1 MTPPPIGSPTLDP
14 QRPPP
19 APFSAARIGL
29 TVLALL
35 GVSAIVYVASNVA
48 VGLLL
53 GVVLAFVVA
62 PLWRRVTRLLGG
74 RSRAAAFVTTT
85 LVTVLTLAS
94 AVGAVWIVA
103 SEAVAVAREVQLRA
117 ATMPL
122 DKLIGRGGV
131 WLLDAFHVPRPW
143 LLTQVREGASHLQA
157 LAAPVLTGVVTST
170 GAGLITGVITFAT
183 MYYGLFQWEDAA
195 RRIETFLPLR
205 PRHTRILL
213 EEFQSVGRSALVST
227 LGTAV
232 IQGLLATAG
241 YAIAGLPRAALWGL
255 ITALLAFLPVGGTML
270 VWAPASLYLLSVNR
284 NAAAVTLCTWSL
296 LVVVMLSDY
305 VIRPRL
311 VGRTSP
317 VHPLFVLVALLGGVE
332 SFGLWGVLI
341 GPVVM
346 SVCIAALRLYESEFA
361 PSRRRRTLP

>member
-1 MTPPPIGSPTLDP
+1 MIPSPIGSP
-14 QRPPP
+14 PPDRVEALP
-19 APFSAARIGL
+19 APFSPARIAL
-29 TVLALL
+29 SVLALIGL
-35 GVSAIVYVASNVA
+35 SAIVYVASNVA

-53 GVVLAFVVA
+53 GVVMAFVVE
-62 PLWRRVTRLLGG
+62 PLWRRMTRLLGG
-74 RSRAAAFVTTT
+74 RSRAAALVTTT
-85 LVTVLTLAS
+85 AVTVLTLAG
-94 AVGAVWIVA
+94 AVGAVWVVA
-103 SEAVAVAREVQLRA
+103 SETVAVAREVQVRA

-122 DKLIGRGGV
+122 DQLIGRGGV
-131 WLLDAFHVPRPW
+131 WLLDAFHIPRPW
-143 LLTQVREGASHLQA
+143 LLTRLREDASHLQA
-157 LAAPVLTGVVTST
+157 LAAPLLTGVVTST

-183 MYYGLFQWEDAA
+183 MYYSLFQWEDAA
-195 RRIETFLPLR
+195 RRIEAFLPLR

-241 YAIAGLPRAALWGL
+241 YVMTGVPRAALWGL
-255 ITALLAFLPVGGTML
+255 ITAVLSFLPVGGTML
-270 VWAPASLYLLSVNR
+270 IWAPASLYLLSVNR
-284 NAAAVTLCTWSL
+284 NVASLALFLWSL
-296 LVVVMLSDY
+296 LAVVMLCDY

-346 SVCIAALRLYESEFA
+346 SVCIAALRLYESEFSPA
-361 PSRRRRTLP
+361 RRRRTLP